1 MRSRLLLDIRSSL
14 PLVRTAATSET
25 GQDVTSSKEEVR
37 KPKTG
42 ILMLNMGGPRNA
54 GEVGEFLNNL
64 FADRDIIK
72 LPMQSKLGPWIANR
86 RTPSIIEKY
95 AEIGGGSPICD
106 WTTKQGDLM
115 CALLDKMNPESAPH
129 KAYVAF
135 RYARPLTEE
144 ALEQVEEDGVEH
156 VVAFSQYPH
165 YSCTTSGSS
174 MKAIFKYYQDNYPL
188 RIPGPRGTERMTWSV
203 IDRWPTHPLLIK
215 TFADNIRKELA
226 TWPEEKRNKVVLLFS
241 AHSVPQ
247 YVMDRGDTYPA
258 EVGATFNL
266 VMQELGWSNPC
277 RLVWQSKVGPLPWL
291 KPGTEETIKALVKKG
306 QKNLMLVPIAFVNDH
321 IETLHELDIEYIHD
335 LGKEVGAERI
345 GRCAAPNID
354 STFIQCL
361 ADIVSTH
368 LKNGDTVNPQM
379 LMTCPMCTEQS
390 CKSAKMWW
398 AKATGY
404 LDRQKISAVKN

>member
-1 MRSRLLLDIRSSL
+1 VLDMRHTC
-14 PLVRTAATSET
+14 LVTLRTLTTEAAKEVST
-25 GQDVTSSKEEVR
+25 GGEVK

-42 ILMLNMGGPRNA
+42 ILMLNMGGPRNG
-54 GEVGEFLNNL
+54 GEVNEFLKNL
-64 FADRDIIK
+64 FADRDIIR

-95 AEIGGGSPICD
+95 NEIGGGSPICD

-115 CALLDKMNPESAPH
+115 CAILDKTNPESAPH

-144 ALEQVEEDGVEH
+144 ALDQVERDGVEH

-174 MKAIFKYYQDNYPL
+174 MKAIYKYYQENYPL
-188 RIPGPRGTERMTWSV
+188 RVPGPRGTESKTWSV
-203 IDRWPTHPLLIK
+203 IDRWSTHPLLIK
-215 TFADNIRKELA
+215 TFANNIRKELEKF
-226 TWPEEKRNKVVLLFS
+226 PVEKRSKVVLLFS

-247 YVMDRGDTYPA
+247 YVMDRGDTYPG
-258 EVGATFNL
+258 EMGATVNL
-266 VMQELGWSNPC
+266 VMEELGHCNPF

-306 QKNLMLVPIAFVNDH
+306 QKNLMLIPIAFVNDH
-321 IETLHELDIEYIHD
+321 IETLHELDIEYID
-335 LGKEVGAERI
+335 ELGTEVGAEMI
-345 GRCAAPNID
+345 GRCPSPNTD
-354 STFIQCL
+354 PTFIECL
-361 ADIVSTH
+361 VDLVSTH
-368 LKNGDTVNPQM
+368 LKNGDTVSPQM

-390 CKSAKMWW
+390 CKTCKMWW

-404 LDRQKISAVKN
+404 LDKQKTAAAALS